1 MARETRSDGMR
12 SEVQQFCEGRL
23 ECSSSLSSWLGKCC
37 PALQKSIIYQPVG
50 NGYRDTAN
58 SDSFFAQV
66 FFDRKSILP
75 NANKLST
82 MIFTESE
89 KH

>member
-1 MARETRSDGMR
+1 MLPGA
-12 SEVQQFCEGRL
+12 
-23 ECSSSLSSWLGKCC
+23 
-37 PALQKSIIYQPVG
+37 QKSIIYQPVG

-82 MIFTESE
+82 MFFTESE